1 MLIGQRIKY
10 FRKGAKIT
18 QEELAKS
25 CGISLASLKNY
36 ESGKREAPLETL
48 RKISRIFGVPIA
60 TLIDS
65 NTADEALTRPQ
76 ILYQI
81 GQLAKEK
88 TGRYFSVQAEAAAI
102 LENWESITL
111 TPIDYEIIEEVHK
124 LNANGQKT
132 ALERIRELAEIKK
145 YKKQGD

>member
-65 NTADEALTRPQ
+65 NKAEEEPARLKALY
-76 ILYQI
+76 LI
-81 GQLAKEK
+81 GQKAKEK
-88 TGRYFSVQAEAAAI
+88 TDGNFSDQAKIPEIFAHVG
-102 LENWESITL
+102 SITFS
-111 TPIDYEIIEEVHK
+111 PIDYEIIEEVHK
-124 LNANGQKT
+124 LNAKGQKT

-145 YKKQGD
+145 YVK